1 MGGGNAI
8 IEGLIIIAMALFFYI
23 WAANAVPLAGIASG
37 VSSVANTFG
46 LQSNSSSGTS
56 FVAILWQS

>member
-23 WAANAVPLAGIASG
+23 WAANTVLLAGIASG
-37 VSSVANTFG
+37 VSSVANTFWTAV
-46 LQSNSSSGTS
+46 Q
-56 FVAILWQS
+56 